1 MQQLTFKTN
10 YKSEIINITEEV
22 KEAVIKSGVKNGIV
36 TIFCPHSTASVI
48 IFEKSDA
55 VLKRDLLGM
64 LKEVVPMKEYS
75 HSNAR
80 AHLKAAF
87 LRSNLTL
94 IVNNAKVVL
103 GDWQGIFLV
112 DFDGPRE
119 RKILIKAVN
128 AD

>member
-1 MQQLTFKTN
+1 MQKLTFKTN
-10 YKSEIINITEEV
+10 YKSEVVDITEDI

-36 TIFCPHSTASVI
+36 TVFCPHSTANVI

-55 VLKRDLLGM
+55 TLRRDLLGM
-64 LKEVVPMKEYS
+64 LKDKVPYRDYT

-94 IVNNAKVVL
+94 IVENAKIVL
-103 GDWQGIFLV
+103 GEWQGIFLV
-112 DFDGPRE
+112 EFDGPRE
-119 RKILIKAVN
+119 RNVIVKAIN
-128 AD
+128 G

>member
-1 MQQLTFKTN
+1 MQKLTFKTN
-10 YKSEIINITEEV
+10 YKSEVIDITEDI

-36 TIFCPHSTASVI
+36 TVFCPHSTASII

-55 VLKRDLLGM
+55 TLRRDLLGM
-64 LKEVVPMKEYS
+64 LKDVVPYRDYS

-94 IVNNAKVVL
+94 IVDNAKVVL

-112 DFDGPRE
+112 EFDGPRE
-119 RKILIKAVN
+119 RKVLIKAVN
-128 AD
+128 G

>member
-1 MQQLTFKTN
+1 MQKLTFKTN
-10 YKSEIINITEEV
+10 YKSEVIDITEDI

-36 TIFCPHSTASVI
+36 TVFCPHSTASVI

-55 VLKRDLLGM
+55 TLRRDLLGM
-64 LKEVVPMKEYS
+64 LKDVVPYRDYS

-94 IVNNAKVVL
+94 IVDNAKVVL

-112 DFDGPRE
+112 EFDGPRE
-119 RKILIKAVN
+119 RKVLIKAVN
-128 AD
+128 G

>member
-1 MQQLTFKTN
+1 MQKLTFKTN
-10 YKSEIINITEEV
+10 YKSEVIDITEDI

-55 VLKRDLLGM
+55 TLRRDLLGM
-64 LKEVVPMKEYS
+64 LKDIVPYREYT

-94 IVNNAKVVL
+94 IIENANIVL
-103 GDWQGIFLV
+103 GKWQGVFFV
-112 DFDGPRE
+112 EFDGPRE
-119 RKILIKAVN
+119 RGVFIKAVN
-128 AD
+128 G